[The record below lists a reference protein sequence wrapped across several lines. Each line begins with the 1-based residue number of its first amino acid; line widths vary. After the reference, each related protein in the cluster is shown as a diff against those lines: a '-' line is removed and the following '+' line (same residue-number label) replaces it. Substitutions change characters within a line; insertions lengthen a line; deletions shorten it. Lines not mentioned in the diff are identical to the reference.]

1 MFLQKKLKNRNCIRG
16 ENCIYLKIK
25 IKEQKNIKQ
34 KRKTNNSS
42 DDYTCDPTYRLN
54 WIQWFF
60 YQVF

>member
-54 WIQWFF
+54 WIQ
-60 YQVF
+60 